1 LCCLW
6 KDKIVLKPKS
16 PRGVKVGRPDAHHG
30 GSVARIRDPTFK
42 GLREGRDIGGLA
54 VISDAARELLAA
66 NWLMSSQGSVVCF
79 TALGNICILR
89 YERLTRSN
97 GPNRNADNP
106 RSARR
111 RRGFT
116 QNDGSRHDR
125 RSRSRGSAEAGDVG
139 TASKLAEEGYFD
151 LAILDVNLNGKLS
164 FPVADIIMGRRIPL
178 IFATGY
184 AADSFPDAYRTT
196 PRLQKPFLIDAL
208 ARAIT
213 VAVDLPPS

>member
-1 LCCLW
+1 ML
-6 KDKIVLKPKS
+6 ITRVLLVEDEVLL
-16 PRGVKVGRPDAHHG
+16 RMM
-30 GSVARIRDPTFK
+30 VADMIE
-42 GLREGRDIGGLA
+42 GLGHA
-54 VISDAARELLAA
+54 V
-66 NWLMSSQGSVVCF
+66 
-79 TALGNICILR
+79 
-89 YERLTRSN
+89 
-97 GPNRNADNP
+97 
-106 RSARR
+106 
-111 RRGFT
+111 
-116 QNDGSRHDR
+116 
-125 RSRSRGSAEAGDVG
+125 SAEAGDVG